1 MSCAVRLSVP
11 NHRKISIIHLKYK
24 KNSFISII
32 PRKTV
37 QNGVC
42 LGKIKPSLLRLNF
55 AKLFVIPPRIFH
67 VCAIEQNR
75 MPRKFAKQKGLF
87 TGCFI
92 VILYAYFPYI
102 CACFLLIFLL

>member
-1 MSCAVRLSVP
+1 M
-11 NHRKISIIHLKYK
+11 
-24 KNSFISII
+24 

-42 LGKIKPSLLRLNF
+42 LGKIKPSLSRLNF
-55 AKLFVIPPRIFH
+55 AKLFVMPPKIFH

-87 TGCFI
+87 TGCFNCYTVHI
-92 VILYAYFPYI
+92 FFLYLCVLTSHISFVIQKVIGFFIKP
-102 CACFLLIFLL
+102 FR